1 MSVTEITLNPGKNS
15 STNFKNTTNT
25 NTINSTSSS
34 YYSQTNNNKSNTI
47 SSDRTSDN
55 KQQSSSQQPFEL
67 TIRVDVILPHNQRTV
82 VRVKPDISLDD
93 LLCVITQERS
103 LDKNLYDLLL
113 HENSENNNNNIQS
126 EKRIISIESMRDPL
140 QKYKTKEVTLVL
152 KGFKPSV
159 DTAKNLS
166 KLLDILLLL
175 CKCVCLES

>member
-1 MSVTEITLNPGKNS
+1 MSVTEITLNPSKSS

-25 NTINSTSSS
+25 NNIISTSSS

-47 SSDRTSDN
+47 SSDRTSYN

-113 HENSENNNNNIQS
+113 HENSENKNNNNIQS
-126 EKRIISIESMRDPL
+126 EKRIISIESMRDSL

-152 KGFKPSV
+152 KGFKPSI

-166 KLLDILLLL
+166 KLPLVILLLYY
-175 CKCVCLES
+175 VNVYV